1 MKRPSKLTN
10 HIAGGCLI
18 LLGLTLVASAQTSQ
32 TGTGTSSTSNRSS
45 TTTTAVSHTIRGK
58 IFMPSG
64 NLPEQRIRVVLEVTT
79 GGVAQE
85 VFSDSVGNFEF
96 HSVPNNNYRILIPTD
111 RELYDTAQ
119 EALEVSG
126 NFSRTFMVQIYL
138 KEKTPEFG
146 AKPKGKL
153 VSAIDLS
160 QDVPKA
166 AKKSYEQSLKLSK
179 EGKTAEAITLLQEAI
194 KIFPTYL
201 LALNRLGEQYLIS
214 NKPAEAQ
221 PLFER
226 ALVVNP
232 KYHVAHI
239 NLGIIFCEQ
248 KNYAAAIEHL
258 ETANHLDETYPVAH
272 LHLGRALMDKDP
284 PEFDRA
290 ERELLQ
296 ARELGGTSF
305 AYVHLH
311 LFNLYLRRQGYEK
324 AAEQLEAYLKDA
336 PTASNAASVRETLE
350 KLKKQIAQK
359 AEPVKKL

>member
-10 HIAGGCLI
+10 HIAGCGLI
-18 LLGLTLVASAQTSQ
+18 LLGFTGAVSAQASQ
-32 TGTGTSSTSNRSS
+32 TGTGSNTANRS
-45 TTTTAVSHTIRGK
+45 TAPVSHTIRGK

-64 NLPEQRIRVVLEVTT
+64 TLPEQRIRVVLEVTT

-96 HSVPNNNYRILIPTD
+96 HSVQNNNYRILIPTD

-119 EALEVSG
+119 EQLEVSG

-146 AKPKGKL
+146 VKPKGKL

-179 EGKTAEAITLLQEAI
+179 EGKTAEAIALLQDAI

-214 NKPAEAQ
+214 SKPAEAQ

-226 ALVVNP
+226 ALAVNP
-232 KYHVAHI
+232 KYHLAHI

-248 KNYAAAIEHL
+248 KNYTTAIEHL
-258 ETANHLDETYPVAH
+258 ETANRIDGSYPVAH

-296 ARELGGTSF
+296 ARELGGTGF

-311 LFNLYLRRQGYEK
+311 LFNLYLRRQVYDK
-324 AAEQLEAYLKDA
+324 AAEQLESYLKDA